1 MNVDVTPSGKEED
14 VSQEDQ
20 NVLEQVR
27 DQTETISAETIM
39 YIIIGLSLIIAVA
52 FYYRNRNRFIRRKT
66 KINDKDKTNIETEK
80 LPYRFSELKEKRKKK
95 APKSEIRKAFFELER
110 WAAKHQLGRYYDETV
125 EQWLQRLQLDPNR
138 YKDVVHLYQKV
149 RYGEQS
155 VTEDQT
161 RHYNDQLT
169 DLKNTLKQ
177 KLT

>member
-80 LPYRFSELKEKRKKK
+80 LPYRFSELKEKLFLN
-95 APKSEIRKAFFELER
+95 SSD
-110 WAAKHQLGRYYDETV
+110 GR
-125 EQWLQRLQLDPNR
+125 RNI
-138 YKDVVHLYQKV
+138 
-149 RYGEQS
+149 S
-155 VTEDQT
+155 
-161 RHYNDQLT
+161 
-169 DLKNTLKQ
+169 
-177 KLT
+177 